1 MQTPE
6 SIALA
11 TPISEADQLL
21 TMEPVVVDVADSLH
35 RIAEQ
40 AVQNTACR
48 VIAVVE
54 QGQRLVGVIPV
65 RALVNDIFLKIVPEE
80 FLAEITDYEAVLKY
94 AKHLSARTAR
104 DVMLEPVS
112 VRRDETVRDAF
123 ERMHG
128 SKLNG
133 LPITDADGLVT
144 GYVDQLEL
152 LLVWVHAS
160 GRRTLL
166 EPEEDR

>member
-94 AKHLSARTAR
+94 AKHLRARTAR
-104 DVMLEPVS
+104 DVMHEPVS

-160 GRRTLL
+160 DRRTLL
-166 EPEEDR
+166 EPEQDR

>member
-35 RIAEQ
+35 QIAEQ

-54 QGQRLVGVIPV
+54 QGKRLVGVIPI

-94 AKHLSARTAR
+94 AKHLGARTAR
-104 DVMLEPVS
+104 DVMLQPVS

-160 GRRTLL
+160 GRQTLL
-166 EPEEDR
+166 EPEQPR

>member
-11 TPISEADQLL
+11 TPISDADQLL

-35 RIAEQ
+35 QIAEQ

-48 VIAVVE
+48 VIAVE
-54 QGQRLVGVIPV
+54 DEGHRLVGVIPV

-94 AKHLSARTAR
+94 AKHLGARTAR
-104 DVMLEPVS
+104 DVMLDPVS

-133 LPITDADGLVT
+133 LPITDADGRVT

-152 LLVWVHAS
+152 LLVWVHAT

-166 EPEEDR
+166 EPEQRT

>member
-11 TPISEADQLL
+11 TPISEADKLL
-21 TMEPVVVDVADSLH
+21 TMEPVMVDATDSLH

-40 AVQNTACR
+40 AVENTACR

-94 AKHLSARTAR
+94 AQHLSARTAR

-133 LPITDADGLVT
+133 LPITDAGGLVT

-166 EPEEDR
+166 EPEQGR

>member
-35 RIAEQ
+35 QVAEQ

-80 FLAEITDYEAVLKY
+80 FLAEITDFEAVLKY
-94 AKHLSARTAR
+94 AKHLGARTAR
-104 DVMLEPVS
+104 DVMLDPVS

-160 GRRTLL
+160 DRRTLL
-166 EPEEDR
+166 EPEQHR

>member
-40 AVQNTACR
+40 AVRNTACR

-54 QGQRLVGVIPV
+54 QGQHLVGVIPV

-80 FLAEITDYEAVLKY
+80 FLAEITDFEAVLKY
-94 AKHLSARTAR
+94 AKHLGARTAR

-133 LPITDADGLVT
+133 LPIIDADGRVT

-152 LLVWVHAS
+152 LLVWVQAAGGS
-160 GRRTLL
+160 RLL
-166 EPEEDR
+166 EPEGGQ